1 MMQILTLI
9 GVFTFPKFTLG
20 CVCCHFNQ
28 PVVGVIIILVSVFKI
43 RQLKKLVNS
52 LYKKIK

>member
-1 MMQILTLI
+1 MQILTLI

-28 PVVGVIIILVSVFKI
+28 PVVGVIIILVSVFEDKAI
-43 RQLKKLVNS
+43 
-52 LYKKIK
+52 KKISK